1 MLAVG
6 ARYQVLKKPRSVSM
20 RSLIAASAAF
30 LLAWCAA
37 AALWGEQ
44 PAASPAIDAKIP
56 LPKPLSPVEHPREN
70 PASEAK
76 TALGRKLFFDARL
89 SRNDR
94 LSCATCHDPQQG
106 FSDGRRLARGI
117 DDRAGSRHTPSLIN
131 VAYSRPLTWDG
142 RAATLEKQALLP
154 IQNAAE
160 MDLPVEAMEKKL
172 RGVAEYRKAFE
183 QVFGGAVS
191 AERIAQ
197 ALAAY
202 ERTIVSTE
210 TPFDRYLRGDRDSL
224 STSARRGMKLFFG
237 RARCSVCHSGPELT
251 DNKFHNIGAADPK
264 LADAGR
270 RAVTGREEDHGAF
283 RTPQLRE
290 IGRTAPYMH
299 NGRFA
304 TLRDVVRH
312 YNFGGVTDEANDY
325 RDEALEVLYLSEDE
339 ADDLVAFLK
348 EGLTSSNRNKANQH
362 ESQD

>member
-1 MLAVG
+1 M
-6 ARYQVLKKPRSVSM
+6 
-20 RSLIAASAAF
+20 AASAAL

-37 AALWGEQ
+37 AALRGEP
-44 PAASPAIDAKIP
+44 PAGSPVIDAKIP

-70 PASEAK
+70 PASEGK
-76 TALGRKLFFDARL
+76 IALGRKLFFDARL

-94 LSCATCHDPQQG
+94 VSCATCHDPEQG

-117 DDRAGSRHTPSLIN
+117 DDRQGARHTPSLIN
-131 VAYSRPLTWDG
+131 VGYGRPLMWDG
-142 RAATLEKQALLP
+142 RAATLEEQALLP
-154 IQNAAE
+154 IENPAE
-160 MDLPVEAMEKKL
+160 MDLPLEALEEKL

-183 QVFGGAVS
+183 RVFSGAVS

-202 ERTIVSTE
+202 ERTIVSAE

-224 STSARRGMKLFFG
+224 SAPAKRGMKLFFG

-251 DNKFHNIGAADPK
+251 DNKFHNIGVADPQA
-264 LADAGR
+264 ADAGR
-270 RAVTGREEDHGAF
+270 RAVSGREQDHGAF

-299 NGRFA
+299 HGRFA

-339 ADDLVAFLK
+339 VDDVVAFLK
-348 EGLTSSNRNKANQH
+348 EGLTTPNKAKH
-362 ESQD
+362 ESQK